1 MSTLKKGNLL
11 ARHCHLS
18 LQCWSVNRL
27 GDSCKHCLAGG
38 VGNYVG
44 YGDDGDDGDGGDGGE
59 DDDGV
64 DHCEGGDDG
73 DGATSGVAAPSCRA
87 SPPLRRICLGS
98 TRHCH

>member
-1 MSTLKKGNLL
+1 MIICTLP
-11 ARHCHLS
+11 LS
-18 LQCWSVNRL
+18 LQCWSGNRL
-27 GDSCKHCLAGG
+27 GDSCQYCLAGGG

-44 YGDDGDDGDGGDGGE
+44 YGDDGEDGD
-59 DDDGV
+59 
-64 DHCEGGDDG
+64 GGDDG